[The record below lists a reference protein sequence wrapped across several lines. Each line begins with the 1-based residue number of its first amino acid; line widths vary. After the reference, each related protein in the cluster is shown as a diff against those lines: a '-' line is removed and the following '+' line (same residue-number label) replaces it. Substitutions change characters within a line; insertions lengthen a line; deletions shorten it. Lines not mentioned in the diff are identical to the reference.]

1 MDRRTLLKGFVGC
14 SLAANPWVTP
24 IAFAG
29 SPDSGRLGDNRL
41 VVIILRGGMDGLD
54 VVQPY
59 GDGNLA
65 QVRQRLAVGPQNGA
79 LDLDGFF
86 ALNKA
91 FHLLHPLWQAGEM
104 GFAHAVSTPY
114 RDKRSHF
121 DGQDLLEAG
130 TARVQDRARDGWLNR
145 MLQQVPG
152 LEANTAYSVGLDQMA
167 VLAGP
172 APVSDWAPDVGVTL
186 SPQGKRLLEVV
197 MHDDPLFQR
206 ATAEAMDILG
216 SLAADPGAMD
226 GGQEMMMSAGDT
238 GGDMGGGEMG
248 AAMMDMAP
256 ANIAKLANGTAG
268 KLAEFTANRLRGDAR
283 IAAFSLGG
291 WDTHGGQE
299 RSMRRAAAQLSVAI
313 LRLRQELGP
322 VWNKTTVLA
331 MTEFGRTVYENGTA
345 GTDHGTGGLALFA
358 GGAVRGGQVI
368 TDWPGVREEDR
379 YKRRD
384 LMPTRD
390 VRAFA
395 GWAMRGLYGF
405 DRSLIETVIFPGLD
419 LGSDPGMLL

>member
-1 MDRRTLLKGFVGC
+1 MLDRRAFLNGFVGC
-14 SLAANPWVTP
+14 SVAAHPLVTP

-41 VVIILRGGMDGLD
+41 VVIILRGAMDGLD

-59 GDGNLA
+59 GDGELA
-65 QVRQRLAVGPQNGA
+65 KVRRKLLVGPDNGA

-86 ALNKA
+86 SLNKS
-91 FHLLHPLWQAGEM
+91 FDLLHPMWRAGEL

-130 TARVQDRARDGWLNR
+130 TGSVEERGDDGWLNR
-145 MLQQVPG
+145 MLQHVPG
-152 LEANTAYSVGLDQMA
+152 LTSGTAYSVGLDQMA

-172 APVSDWAPDVGVTL
+172 ADVSDWAPDVGVTL
-186 SPQGKRLLEVV
+186 SPQGKRLLELV
-197 MHDDPLFQR
+197 MHDDPLFQQ
-206 ATAEAMDILG
+206 ASSEAMEILT
-216 SLAADPGAMD
+216 SLSTNPGPMD
-226 GGQEMMMSAGDT
+226 GGEDLMMMGDDMM
-238 GGDMGGGEMG
+238 GGDMKE
-248 AAMMDMAP
+248 AP
-256 ANIAKLANGTAG
+256 RNIKRISNGTVG
-268 KLAEFTANRLRGDAR
+268 RLAEFTANRLRADAR

-291 WDTHGGQE
+291 WDTHGGQA
-299 RSMRRAAAQLSVAI
+299 RGMNRAGANLAVAI
-313 LRLRQELGP
+313 MRLRQDLGP
-322 VWNKTTVLA
+322 VWAKTTVLA

-345 GTDHGTGGLALFA
+345 GTDHGTGGVAVFA

-379 YKRRD
+379 YKGRD

-390 VRAFA
+390 VRSFA

-405 DRSLIETVIFPGLD
+405 DRDIIENVIFPGLD
-419 LGSDPGMLL
+419 MGEDPGLLA